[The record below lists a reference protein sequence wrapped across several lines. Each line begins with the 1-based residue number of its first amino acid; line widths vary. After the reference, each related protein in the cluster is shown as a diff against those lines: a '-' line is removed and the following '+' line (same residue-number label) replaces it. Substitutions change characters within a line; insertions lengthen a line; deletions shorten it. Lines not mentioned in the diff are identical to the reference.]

1 MIIRLLLLTTF
12 LFNIT
17 LDSKKNLADDAL
29 QKVLELDEVESFFS
43 KAPRFSSSSDRQ
55 VLLLKSKEIE
65 LAKEHKINQI
75 PLLIA
80 NEDAKTDKA
89 LTVFLHLTEFNL
101 TEKEAFLE
109 LKIQNAAL
117 LYEEKKNVRLEA
129 QLERNGNKWEVKTY
143 KLDKVNISY

>member
-12 LFNIT
+12 LFNIS

-29 QKVLELDEVESFFS
+29 QKVLELEEVESLFS
-43 KAPRFSSSSDRQ
+43 KSPRFSSSNDRQ

-65 LAKEHKINQI
+65 LAQEHNINQI
-75 PLLIA
+75 PLIIA
-80 NEDAKTDKA
+80 NEDVKTNGG
-89 LTVFLHLTEFNL
+89 LTVFLHLTELNL
-101 TEKEAFLE
+101 NDKSAFLE

-129 QLERNGNKWEVKTY
+129 QLERSGNKWEVKTY